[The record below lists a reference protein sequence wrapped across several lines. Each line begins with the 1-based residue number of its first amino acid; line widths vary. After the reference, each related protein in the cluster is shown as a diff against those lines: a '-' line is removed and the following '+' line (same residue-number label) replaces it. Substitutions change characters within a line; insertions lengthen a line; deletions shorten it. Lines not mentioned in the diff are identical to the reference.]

1 MTDVAFGGALLAARS
16 LFARAPT
23 QQMIRVIAVAPLAS
37 PSAYIE
43 RYMATRG
50 KRCME
55 SHPSDVFRPSSAAR
69 VQARTERPLPLTAR
83 MKARQSS
90 KIRELAEAVKSAG
103 FLTLDEQAKALGLPR
118 STAWTIRKASHKA
131 SGLSASIIN
140 RMLAAPELPSLARTK
155 ILEYVEEKAAG
166 LYGGSRSQCRKF
178 AARLS
183 IEKWPVCRETESSL
197 VPEHNGITCASGERS
212 WVILEGP
219 NRH

>member
-1 MTDVAFGGALLAARS
+1 MTR
-16 LFARAPT
+16 
-23 QQMIRVIAVAPLAS
+23 
-37 PSAYIE
+37 
-43 RYMATRG
+43 
-50 KRCME
+50 
-55 SHPSDVFRPSSAAR
+55 SDVFRPSSVAR
-69 VQARTERPLPLTAR
+69 VQARTQRPLLLTAR

-140 RMLAAPELPSLARTK
+140 RMLAAPELPALARTK

-166 LYGGSRSQCRKF
+166 LYGGSRSQRRKF

-183 IEKWPVCRETESSL
+183 IKKWPVRRETESSL
-197 VPEHNGITCASGERS
+197 VPEHTGITCASGERS
-212 WVILEGP
+212 GGILEGP

>member
-1 MTDVAFGGALLAARS
+1 VDSHSLDAFRL
-16 LFARAPT
+16 
-23 QQMIRVIAVAPLAS
+23 
-37 PSAYIE
+37 
-43 RYMATRG
+43 
-50 KRCME
+50 
-55 SHPSDVFRPSSAAR
+55 SSAAR
-69 VQARTERPLPLTAR
+69 VRARTQRPLLPTAR

-140 RMLAAPELPSLARTK
+140 RMLAAPELPPLARTK

-166 LYGGSRSQCRKF
+166 LYGGSPKQRRKF

-183 IEKWPVCRETESSL
+183 IEKLPVFRETKSTL
-197 VPEHNGITCASGERS
+197 APEHNGIARASGERS
-212 WVILEGP
+212 WVIPEGSI
-219 NRH
+219 RQ